1 LKKRL
6 WFSPRERRLTLAKR
20 FSANGIKFSL
30 GAREALE
37 CGGFTPLS
45 HSMIDHGM
53 GKRRQSQG
61 APKAAADSLCINLM
75 PLAFS
80 AG

>member
-1 LKKRL
+1 
-6 WFSPRERRLTLAKR
+6 
-20 FSANGIKFSL
+20 
-30 GAREALE
+30 LE